1 MALII
6 KLLANGRTVAGE
18 SKAIYTVSAPALA
31 AIVANVRLVNPSET
45 GATVNIFIKI
55 AGLTPVRLLDRNKA
69 IAANDA
75 YVVKPEL
82 TMGLGDSIE
91 ATTAP
96 GIDYVVSGVEKH

>member
-18 SKAIYTVSAPALA
+18 NKALYTVTAPALA
-31 AIVANVRLVNPSET
+31 AIVANVRLVNPSEVS
-45 GATVNIFIKI
+45 ATVNLFLRV
-55 AGLTPVRLLDRNKA
+55 AGGPPVRLLDRNKA

-75 YVVKPEL
+75 YVLKPEL

-91 ATTAP
+91 ANTSP